1 MSNRSVAPCLILSF
15 LCLLSAS
22 VAAAQERY
30 PAAPDLVEIMFIQE
44 SAVRLVGGVLV
55 DQSGLDA
62 TAGVEEL
69 LSLRLHEWERLSPVA
84 EPDLDQLEIE
94 GELASGLDLY
104 NLNNAYTLRFLA
116 PQPDLW
122 LLAADLEALPGI
134 HLAHP
139 VPLPQELPLPPPYTF
154 LQGYLNPAAS
164 LPSAGVDA
172 YAAWTYPGGNGASV
186 TVCDLEYDWNYSHL
200 DVTQAS
206 GSQINTNVVDPFAAY
221 PYPSHRHGTAVI
233 GELVSDANGWGTTG
247 VCPGA
252 TLLTCGTFFGATP
265 QWNVAGAISLAAVVL
280 QAGDVLLLEQQWD
293 YSGTAN
299 LGQFIPIEWWGST
312 STPPYQN
319 QSYNLVYAAIQSA
332 VAKGI
337 HVVEAGGN
345 GNLDT
350 GALSWIGD
358 SGAIIVGAG
367 GTGTTAHGDRVRMGF
382 SSYGPRFDVQGWG
395 ENVTT
400 TGHNFDLYSAEG
412 LNLHYTK
419 LFSGTSSASPIVA
432 GAVACLQGWWAG
444 SGQTTP
450 IAPALMRSTL
460 KSTGTP
466 QDSVATKPIGPRPD
480 LAAAIAALTPTAQWV
495 NATSGPLGDTGLT
508 NSVAWGDRD
517 GDGDPDLY
525 LVNFQSSCH
534 FLENLG
540 GGIFLDATAMPEAN
554 QAAGGAAAWGDADN
568 DGDPDLYVGNYS
580 APNRLLRNDLLSFFD
595 AVAQPESD
603 AADAAGVS
611 WVDYDNDGWL
621 DLHVTTVNGPPDRLF
636 RNLNGQP
643 GPGGFAD
650 ATQPPLDDIDDS
662 RDGAWAD
669 YDGDGDQDLYLTK
682 TTSGQPSRMLRNDAG
697 TFVDAATPPL
707 LDNGPS
713 TGACWGDYDNDG
725 DLDLYLVKPVSLP
738 NRLLRNDGG
747 GNFTDVT
754 AGPLA
759 DTGGGMGACWG
770 DYDNDGDLDLYVVN
784 YSTGTIG
791 SGINRLLRNDGGGV
805 FTDDTANPLYAGGIG
820 RAAAFADY
828 DRDGDLD
835 LYLGNYGAA
844 NALFRN
850 DLNNGNAWLH
860 VKLEGTSN
868 NASAVGARVTVW
880 SPVLGMQMR
889 EVSDMTAGPGQGD
902 LLVEF
907 GLGGDAGIDS
917 LRVDWPNGNVQRLP
931 LPIAANQVVGVLDN
945 TVTAVR
951 DDGIPDRYTIHRA
964 IPNPFNPSTTIQYD
978 VPCEGRVELGIYDA
992 GGRLLRRLHA
1002 GVVTTGRHDVVW
1014 DGRDDRGGTVG
1025 AGVYFARLDAPG
1037 AASTLKILLVK

>member
-1 MSNRSVAPCLILSF
+1 MTTRIVSLLFALPFACLMP
-15 LCLLSAS
+15 AA
-22 VAAAQERY
+22 AAAQERY
-30 PAAPDLVEIMFIQE
+30 PAEPDLVEIMFIQE
-44 SAVRLVGGVLV
+44 SAVRLVGDVLV
-55 DQSGLDA
+55 DHSGLNA

-69 LSLRLHEWERLSPVA
+69 LFPRPHEWERLSPVA
-84 EPDLDQLEIE
+84 EPVLDQLEIE

-134 HLAHP
+134 HLALP
-139 VPLPQELPLPPPYTF
+139 APLPQELPLPPPYTF

-172 YAAWTYPGGNGASV
+172 YAAWTYPGGNGTGV
-186 TVCDLEYDWNYSHL
+186 TVCDLEYDWNYNHL
-200 DVTQAS
+200 DVTKAF
-206 GSQINTNVVDPFAAY
+206 GSQIIANAVDPHAAQ

-252 TLLTCGTFFGATP
+252 SLLTCGTYYGLNP
-265 QWNVAGAISLAAVVL
+265 LWNVAGAITAAIAAL
-280 QAGDVLLLEQQWD
+280 QPGDVILLEQQWD

-312 STPPYQN
+312 MVFPYQN
-319 QSYNLVYAAIQSA
+319 QSFNTVYAAIQTA
-332 VAKGI
+332 VANGI

-350 GALSWIGD
+350 GALNWIGD
-358 SGAIIVGAG
+358 SGAIVVGGG
-367 GTGTTAHGDRVRMGF
+367 GTGQTAHGDRVRMGY
-382 SSYGPRFDVQGWG
+382 SSYGPRFDLQGWG

-460 KSTGTP
+460 KTTGTP
-466 QDSVATKPIGPRPD
+466 QDSVGTRPIGPRPD
-480 LAAAIAALTPTAQWV
+480 LAAAIAALTPTASWV
-495 NATSGPLGDTGLT
+495 NVATGPLADTGLT

-517 GDGDPDLY
+517 DDGDPDLY
-525 LVNFQSSCH
+525 LVNFQSLCH
-534 FLENLG
+534 YLENLG
-540 GGIFLDATAMPEAN
+540 GGFFMDATVMPEAN

-568 DGDPDLYVGNYS
+568 DGDPDLYVGNYA
-580 APNRLLRNDLLSFFD
+580 APNRLLRNDLLYFFD
-595 AVAQPESD
+595 AFAMPESD

-611 WVDYDNDGWL
+611 WIDYDNDGWL
-621 DLHVTTVNGPPDRLF
+621 DLHVTTVNGLPDRLF
-636 RNLNGQP
+636 RNMNGLP
-643 GPGGFAD
+643 GPGGFVQITD
-650 ATQPPLDDIDDS
+650 PILEDIDDS

-669 YDGDGDQDLYLTK
+669 YDGDGDQDLFLTK

-747 GNFTDVT
+747 GNFTDVS

-784 YSTGTIG
+784 YSAGSIG

-805 FTDDTANPLYAGGIG
+805 FTDDTSNPLYAGGNG
-820 RAAAFADY
+820 HAAAFADY

-850 DLNNGNAWLH
+850 DLNNGNGWLH

-868 NASAVGARVTVW
+868 NASAVGARVTIW
-880 SPVLGMQMR
+880 SPLLGMQMR

-931 LPIAANQVVGVLDN
+931 LTIAANQVVGVLDN

-951 DDGIPDRYTIHRA
+951 GDDVPAEYSLHRA
-964 IPNPFNPSTTIQYD
+964 FPNPFNPATSIVYD
-978 VPCEGRVELGIYDA
+978 VPRSGKIDLAIYDA
-992 GGRLLRRLHA
+992 GGRLLRRLRH
-1002 GVVTTGRHDVVW
+1002 GVAEPGRHTAVW
-1014 DGRDDRGGTVG
+1014 DGRDGRGERVG
-1025 AGVYFARLDAPG
+1025 AGLYFARLTAPG
-1037 AASTLKILLVK
+1037 ADRTLKLMLVK

>member
-1 MSNRSVAPCLILSF
+1 M
-15 LCLLSAS
+15 
-22 VAAAQERY
+22 
-30 PAAPDLVEIMFIQE
+30 
-44 SAVRLVGGVLV
+44 
-55 DQSGLDA
+55 
-62 TAGVEEL
+62 
-69 LSLRLHEWERLSPVA
+69 
-84 EPDLDQLEIE
+84 
-94 GELASGLDLY
+94 
-104 NLNNAYTLRFLA
+104 
-116 PQPDLW
+116 
-122 LLAADLEALPGI
+122 
-134 HLAHP
+134 
-139 VPLPQELPLPPPYTF
+139 
-154 LQGYLNPAAS
+154 
-164 LPSAGVDA
+164 
-172 YAAWTYPGGNGASV
+172 
-186 TVCDLEYDWNYSHL
+186 
-200 DVTQAS
+200 
-206 GSQINTNVVDPFAAY
+206 
-221 PYPSHRHGTAVI
+221 
-233 GELVSDANGWGTTG
+233 
-247 VCPGA
+247 
-252 TLLTCGTFFGATP
+252 
-265 QWNVAGAISLAAVVL
+265 
-280 QAGDVLLLEQQWD
+280 
-293 YSGTAN
+293 
-299 LGQFIPIEWWGST
+299 
-312 STPPYQN
+312 
-319 QSYNLVYAAIQSA
+319 
-332 VAKGI
+332 
-337 HVVEAGGN
+337 
-345 GNLDT
+345 
-350 GALSWIGD
+350 
-358 SGAIIVGAG
+358 
-367 GTGTTAHGDRVRMGF
+367 RMAF
-382 SSYGPRFDVQGWG
+382 SSYGPRFDLQGWG

-450 IAPALMRSTL
+450 IPPALMRSTL
-460 KSTGTP
+460 KTTGTA
-466 QDSVATKPIGPRPD
+466 QDSVGTKPIGPRPN
-480 LAAAIAALTPTAQWV
+480 LAAAIATLTPTASWV
-495 NATSGPLGDTGLT
+495 NVATGPLADAGLT

-517 GDGDPDLY
+517 NDGDPDLY
-525 LVNFQSSCH
+525 LVNFQSICH
-534 FLENLG
+534 YLENLG
-540 GGIFLDATAMPEAN
+540 GGFFMDATVMPEAN

-595 AVAQPESD
+595 AFAMPESD
-603 AADAAGVS
+603 GADAAGVS
-611 WVDYDNDGWL
+611 WVDFDSDGWL
-621 DLHVTTVNGPPDRLF
+621 DLHVTTVNGLPDRLF

-643 GPGGFAD
+643 GPGGFVD
-650 ATQPPLDDIDDS
+650 VTQPPLDDVDDS

-697 TFVDAATPPL
+697 TFVDATTPPL

-784 YSTGTIG
+784 YSTGSIG
-791 SGINRLLRNDGGGV
+791 SGVNRLLRNDGAGV

-820 RAAAFADY
+820 RAAAFADH

-835 LYLGNYGAA
+835 LYLGNYGA

-868 NASAVGARVTVW
+868 NASAVGARVTIW
-880 SPVLGMQMR
+880 SPGLGMQMR

-951 DDGIPDRYTIHRA
+951 DDGVPDRYTIHRA

-978 VPCEGRVELGIYDA
+978 VPCDGRVELGIYDA

-1037 AASTLKILLVK
+1037 AAATLKILLVK